1 MVYRRKNIIIE
12 NVQKQYLPNL
22 KESKKLTCRNPFK
35 IDEQLIN
42 YDLDT
47 EDELAEE
54 NGEDINEDN
63 NRSDDDD
70 EDLEEK

>member
-1 MVYRRKNIIIE
+1 M
-12 NVQKQYLPNL
+12 QKPYLPNL

-35 IDEQLIN
+35 IDDQFIN